1 MRYFVNRESDTLWI
15 TEDGSIGAPFELSE
29 FPDPAGDFADDTMQG
44 YGTMTYLDAERYYG
58 ILTEIKRTWDWLEEF
73 PLLILD
79 PDGWRGVNELSFD
92 ALITRRE
99 FAERVYISTVQHG
112 DALKRL
118 LEIENPVKWT
128 ADR

>member
-1 MRYFVNRESDTLWI
+1 MRYFINRGSDTLVY
-15 TEDGSIGAPFELSE
+15 E
-29 FPDPAGDFADDTMQG
+29 
-44 YGTMTYLDAERYYG
+44 AEGRYYPYT
-58 ILTEIKRTWDWLEEF
+58 LTQREEEGSVFETDDLGGSVGHLPTAFGPLEEAKSTWDWLEEF

-112 DALKRL
+112 SALKRL